1 MGEGRNVGS
10 QSGEQFLFG
19 NVLEVGGYLLVFGY
33 NIIEYL
39 AVESFQRRFFG
50 DDIVN
55 NGLVETLAEAAGE

>member
-1 MGEGRNVGS
+1 VGEGRNVGS

-39 AVESFQRRFFG
+39 AVE
-50 DDIVN
+50 
-55 NGLVETLAEAAGE
+55 